1 MTVRTRFAPSP
12 TGFLHIGG
20 ARTALFSWAFAR
32 RHGGTF
38 ILRIEDTDVARS
50 TPAAV
55 QAILDGMRWLGLAHD
70 EGPFYQMQRM
80 DRYKVVIGQMLEAG
94 TAYHCYTPTE
104 ELDALREAQRSRG
117 EKPRYDGRWRPES
130 GKVLPTPPVG
140 VPPVVR
146 FRNPQSG
153 VVAWNDQVKGRVE
166 FANAELDD
174 LVIARADGTPTYN
187 FCVVVDD
194 WDMGITHVIRGDD
207 HVNNTPRQVNILKA
221 LGATVPTYAHLSM
234 ILGDDG
240 QKLSKRHGAVSVMQY
255 DEDGFLPEAVLNYLA
270 RLGWSH
276 GDEEVFTMA
285 QFVEWFDL
293 DHITSSAAQFNTEK
307 LLWLNQ
313 HFLKQADDS
322 GLAAET
328 KRRLEAQGISTA
340 GGPDLLKVVALYKDR
355 AATLKEL
362 ADAVHPLYAE
372 VHASSELRAQHLTEA
387 ARAALATL
395 CERLVD
401 IAWEKTAI
409 GPAIKETAIAAGL
422 KMPQVAM
429 PLRVI
434 LLGQAQTPS
443 IDAIIEVMGR
453 ELVLDRL
460 KRGLA

>member
-1 MTVRTRFAPSP
+1 
-12 TGFLHIGG
+12 
-20 ARTALFSWAFAR
+20 
-32 RHGGTF
+32 
-38 ILRIEDTDVARS
+38 
-50 TPAAV
+50 
-55 QAILDGMRWLGLAHD
+55 
-70 EGPFYQMQRM
+70 
-80 DRYKVVIGQMLEAG
+80 
-94 TAYHCYTPTE
+94 
-104 ELDALREAQRSRG
+104 
-117 EKPRYDGRWRPES
+117 
-130 GKVLPTPPVG
+130 
-140 VPPVVR
+140 
-146 FRNPQSG
+146 
-153 VVAWNDQVKGRVE
+153 
-166 FANAELDD
+166 
-174 LVIARADGTPTYN
+174 
-187 FCVVVDD
+187 
-194 WDMGITHVIRGDD
+194 
-207 HVNNTPRQVNILKA
+207 
-221 LGATVPTYAHLSM
+221 M

-285 QFVEWFDL
+285 QFVDWFDL

-313 HFLKQADDS
+313 HFLKQTDDNR
-322 GLAAET
+322 LAAET
-328 KRRLEAQGISTA
+328 KRRLDAQGISTD

-372 VHASSELRAQHLTEA
+372 VHASSELREQHLTDA
-387 ARAALATL
+387 SRAALAIL
-395 CERLVD
+395 CERLAD

-429 PLRVI
+429 PLRVL

-453 ELVLDRL
+453 DLVIDRL